1 MCVLNGRF
9 NHDNFTYV
17 SHKGRSVVDY
27 ICVLHDQFNMY
38 NNCNVKTITE
48 LIDQLNLSELV
59 SVLSRP
65 LDHSIISVR
74 VNLSAAD
81 LLGKSLERKA
91 KWPTTFPN

>member
-1 MCVLNGRF
+1 MKNSQGNEFIDFLQEMSMCVLNGRF
-9 NHDNFTYV
+9 NQDNFTCV

-38 NNCNVKTITE
+38 NNFNVKTITE

-65 LDHSIISVR
+65 PDHAIISV
-74 VNLSAAD
+74 
-81 LLGKSLERKA
+81 KS
-91 KWPTTFPN
+91 